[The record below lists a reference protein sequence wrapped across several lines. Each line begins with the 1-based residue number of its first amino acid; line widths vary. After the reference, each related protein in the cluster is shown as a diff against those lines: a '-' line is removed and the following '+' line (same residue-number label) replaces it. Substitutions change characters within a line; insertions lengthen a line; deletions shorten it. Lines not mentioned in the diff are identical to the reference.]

1 MVQRFYGNA
10 DGSLFSS
17 VSVHAKGVRVFAGCE
32 IERATM
38 LYNLLDG
45 AETACKAFFMPD
57 VRGGTVR
64 FGRDNGRPERAVGQQ
79 VL

>member
-32 IERATM
+32 IERATS
-38 LYNLLDG
+38 Y
-45 AETACKAFFMPD
+45 
-57 VRGGTVR
+57 GGFV
-64 FGRDNGRPERAVGQQ
+64 FGGDKGRPEGAVGQQ